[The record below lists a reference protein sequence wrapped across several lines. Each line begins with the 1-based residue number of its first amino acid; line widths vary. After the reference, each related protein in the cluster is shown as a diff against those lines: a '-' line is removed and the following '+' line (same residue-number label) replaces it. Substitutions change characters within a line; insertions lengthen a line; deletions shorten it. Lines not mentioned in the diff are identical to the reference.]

1 MSLLF
6 QNFLMHSVYLNGKY
20 EIEPGS
26 DVVDFAW
33 VTQPELK
40 EYFTDDFTKPLLPLA
55 ESSLFYIKLQ

>member
-1 MSLLF
+1 
-6 QNFLMHSVYLNGKY
+6 MHSVYLNGKY